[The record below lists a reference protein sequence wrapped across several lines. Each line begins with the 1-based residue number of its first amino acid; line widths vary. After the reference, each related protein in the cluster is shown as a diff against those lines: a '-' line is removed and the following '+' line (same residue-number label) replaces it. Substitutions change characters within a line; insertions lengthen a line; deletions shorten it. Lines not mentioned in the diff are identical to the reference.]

1 MPQVTRPAGQRPLR
15 VLFVDSQAELCGT
28 SFALLTML
36 KHFDRAE
43 VEPIYA
49 SATPDGGEMP
59 AEVEKLGIPAL
70 HVAAG
75 RFRQVVRTSL
85 AVAEFVK
92 LIRGR
97 AIDLVFANTGHTMLF
112 VRPAA
117 VATRRPCVW
126 WCHGYVP
133 KEKSGF
139 EPIALAQRMFSG
151 ELIFA
156 NSEFTARQLA
166 PDFPAQT
173 IRVIRP
179 AVDLEKFRP
188 DPAAGA
194 RVRQEEGIPPGQP
207 LVGIFGRLQHWKGQH
222 VFLRA
227 AALLAGRG
235 LPFTAIVA
243 GGTLFDIEPE
253 YARELERL
261 AAAPSLAGRVRFLG
275 NRRNPQDWM
284 NACDVVVHASVEP
297 EPWGLVVAEA
307 MACGRAVI
315 ASTAGGPIEMIDH
328 KRTGWLTPPGDEVAL
343 ASWMEILLANP
354 GLRAELGEAA
364 RSHAQAE
371 FDPRRAAALL
381 SSELWRIW
389 ATRINSMQL
398 LTEPA
403 Q

>member
-1 MPQVTRPAGQRPLR
+1 VPAVNRAASQRPLR

-36 KHFDRAE
+36 KNFDRAE
-43 VEPIYA
+43 IQPIYA

-85 AVAEFVK
+85 AVAEFVQ
-92 LIRGR
+92 LIRSHDV
-97 AIDLVFANTGHTMLF
+97 DLVFANTGHTLLF

-117 VATRRPCVW
+117 VATRRPSVW

-133 KEKSGF
+133 REKSGL

-156 NSEFTARQLA
+156 NSEFTAAQLA

-194 RVRQEEGIPPGQP
+194 RVRREEGIPADQP
-207 LVGIFGRLQHWKGQH
+207 LIGIFGRLQHWKGQH

-235 LPFTAIVA
+235 VPFAAVVA
-243 GGTLFDIEPE
+243 GGTLFGIEPE
-253 YARELERL
+253 YAGELERL
-261 AAAPSLAGRVRFLG
+261 AAAPSLVGRVRFLG

-284 NACDVVVHASVEP
+284 NACNVVVHASVEP

-307 MACGRAVI
+307 MACGRAVL
-315 ASTAGGPIEMIDH
+315 ASSAGGPMEMIDH
-328 KRTGWLTPPGDEVAL
+328 KRTGWLTTPGDEVAL
-343 ASWMEILLANP
+343 AAWLEILLANP
-354 GLRAELGEAA
+354 ALCAELGAAA
-364 RSHAQAE
+364 RQHAEAE
-371 FDPRRAAALL
+371 FDPRRAASLL
-381 SSELWRIW
+381 STELWRLW
-389 ATRINSMQL
+389 ATRVPNLDL
-398 LTEPA
+398 LPEPGR
-403 Q
+403 

>member
-1 MPQVTRPAGQRPLR
+1 MQPVKHPPSQRPLR

-28 SFALLTML
+28 SFALLAML
-36 KHFDRAE
+36 KNFNRRE
-43 VEPIYA
+43 IEPIYA

-70 HVAAG
+70 HVSAG

-85 AVAEFVK
+85 AVAEFVQ
-92 LIRGR
+92 LIRSHDV
-97 AIDLVFANTGHTMLF
+97 DLVFANTGHTLLF

-133 KEKSGF
+133 REKSGL

-156 NSEFTARQLA
+156 NSEFTAAQLA

-179 AVDLEKFRP
+179 SVDLEKFRP

-194 RVRQEEGIPPGQP
+194 RVRREAGIPIDQP
-207 LVGIFGRLQHWKGQH
+207 LIGIFGRLQHWKGQH

-235 LPFTAIVA
+235 LPFTAVVA
-243 GGTLFDIEPE
+243 GGTLFGIEPE
-253 YARELERL
+253 YSGELERL

-284 NACDVVVHASVEP
+284 NACNVVVHASVEP

-307 MACGRAVI
+307 MACGRAVL
-315 ASTAGGPIEMIDH
+315 ASSAGGPLEMIDH
-328 KRTGWLTPPGDEVAL
+328 KRTGWLTTPGDEVAL
-343 ASWMEILLANP
+343 ATWLEILLANP
-354 GLRAELGEAA
+354 ALCAELGAAA
-364 RSHAQAE
+364 RQHAEVE
-371 FDPRRAAALL
+371 FDPRRAASLL
-381 SSELWRIW
+381 STELWRLW
-389 ATRINSMQL
+389 ATRIDRMQL
-398 LTEPA
+398 LTEPV